1 MKNRRAIFL
10 LLLANS
16 ISGVAQGISMLA
28 IPWYFTGVLHREELF
43 GKAYFIV
50 TALSLFWGLY
60 AGTLV
65 DRFDRKKIF
74 LITNMVG
81 FVILSAVSSYGF
93 IHQQLPW
100 LLVASIFATTVFV
113 YSIHFPN
120 LYAFAQEITPKEQYS
135 RITSLIEIQGQL
147 TFTIAGGLAA
157 VLLTGTSHEI
167 NLLGFNLVLPF
178 SINAWKIH
186 EVFAVDAAT
195 YLISFLIIYQ
205 IRTLYTERKTV
216 DKANLFTRIKT
227 GFAFLKAH
235 PALFHF
241 GNASLLLFL
250 TILVFGTY
258 IQPIYVVEFLKKG
271 GDVYA
276 FGDMAFSAGAL
287 LAGFITTKLFQ
298 EKNAVR
304 GVIALSIVAGTMYC
318 FMAVNTILLLFFA
331 ADFLIGSCNAA
342 VRIQRI
348 TFLFHHTPNHIIG
361 RTGSV
366 FFVIN
371 VILRLCLIG
380 ILALPFFHAGA
391 NIVYAVAILSA
402 ICFAGAAILIYYY
415 SRLVEERVKL

>member
-1 MKNRRAIFL
+1 
-10 LLLANS
+10 
-16 ISGVAQGISMLA
+16 MLA
-28 IPWYFTGVLHREELF
+28 IPWYFTGVLHSERLF
-43 GKAYFIV
+43 GRAYFIV

-74 LITNMVG
+74 LITNVAG
-81 FVILSAVSSYGF
+81 FFILSAISSYGF
-93 IHQQLPW
+93 IYEQVPW
-100 LLVASIFATTVFV
+100 LLVVSVFATTVFV

-120 LYAFAQEITPKEQYS
+120 LYAFAQEITPQEQYS

-157 VLLTGTSHEI
+157 VLLTGINHEI
-167 NLLGFNLVLPF
+167 NLFGFKLVLPF
-178 SINAWKIH
+178 SIKAWKIY
-186 EVFAVDAAT
+186 EIFAVDAAT
-195 YLISFLIIYQ
+195 YLISFLIIYR
-205 IRTLYTERKTV
+205 IKTLHTEQKTI

-227 GFAFLKAH
+227 GFAFLKKH

-258 IQPIYVVEFLKKG
+258 VQPVYVVEFLKKG

-287 LAGFITTKLFQ
+287 LAGFITTKLFH
-298 EKNAVR
+298 EKSAVR
-304 GVIALSIVAGTMYC
+304 GVITLSIVAGAMYC
-318 FMAVNTILLLFFA
+318 FMAVNTILPLFFA

-380 ILALPFFHAGA
+380 VLTLPFFHEGT
-391 NIVYAVAILSA
+391 NIVFAVAILSV
-402 ICFAGAAILIYYY
+402 ICFAGASILTYYY
-415 SRLVEERVKL
+415 SSLAEERIRL